1 MADRS
6 ESILRAAFYEYLDER
21 FESGIYRDD
30 EFETSEKFN
39 KRMKKLIKSEHNV
52 YHRLTLTRGRKVAC
66 VLIAILIILL
76 SMLSVGAVRDAVAN
90 FFVEHFSDHNHL
102 TTVIEEDDSSP
113 TTLEEVYE
121 LSYVPEGYV
130 LKQENIYEEKAT
142 YIYINGRKDITFS
155 QITRDY
161 YSASIDNKDVDIS
174 VEKHDG
180 QDYLVYGIEDGSFII
195 IYDNGRYVFSL
206 SSYELPKET
215 MIKMLETIKVR

>member
-1 MADRS
+1 
-6 ESILRAAFYEYLDER
+6 
-21 FESGIYRDD
+21 
-30 EFETSEKFN
+30 
-39 KRMKKLIKSEHNV
+39 MK
-52 YHRLTLTRGRKVAC
+52 
-66 VLIAILIILL
+66 
-76 SMLSVGAVRDAVAN
+76 
-90 FFVEHFSDHNHL
+90 
-102 TTVIEEDDSSP
+102 TVIEEDDSSP

-130 LKQENIYEEKAT
+130 LKQENI
-142 YIYINGRKDITFS
+142 FS

-215 MIKMLETIKVR
+215 MIKMLETIKIKKD